1 MRSRVERL
9 LKVETPWLLQVSEAR
24 GLLLSE
30 QKGVTYRWP
39 DGNVDKYEKF
49 VTYSGTSDD
58 GRSFAPMALGYLANG
73 DVVGFVLGG
82 GGPKFFPADDFETTQ
97 RRRGWTCSGGESRAA
112 PSLKRV

>member
-1 MRSRVERL
+1 
-9 LKVETPWLLQVSEAR
+9 
-24 GLLLSE
+24 
-30 QKGVTYRWP
+30 
-39 DGNVDKYEKF
+39 
-49 VTYSGTSDD
+49 
-58 GRSFAPMALGYLANG
+58 MALGYLANG